1 MVTGFGSRGP
11 TTNRTGLH
19 RAIVAQAPTR
29 IAHLILGGVD
39 DPWPGGG
46 YLVVEYQYLDA
57 IHPPLTVSW
66 QGPWR
71 QLSVSFP

>member
-1 MVTGFGSRGP
+1 MTRG
-11 TTNRTGLH
+11 
-19 RAIVAQAPTR
+19 
-29 IAHLILGGVD
+29 
-39 DPWPGGG
+39 PGGG
-46 YLVVEYQYLDA
+46 YLVVEDQYLDA